1 MASVHTLQRRNG
13 SDPACG
19 RPRQRR
25 AAPAAPWAG
34 LLELQRRA
42 GNRAVTALLGRP
54 AVQRYDTG
62 EHAQMGSDEVVVVNG
77 VRFTQKQMTAMADLY
92 DTVDDM
98 KKASPA
104 ELLRLKALIETQ
116 TVWYETGGRKGSDVS
131 HGEWDRATGGRYLE
145 LAADNEEHFGPGRLS
160 GGRDHRTAWQRY
172 HTRAMLTTRA
182 AALAAGAH
190 SVAVPAEAKLVND
203 FGNHFLTDAFAA
215 GHLLAKKDLMVE
227 SQKSFQAL
235 SYTDGWYFH
244 QNVFT
249 DRVAEIV
256 MRDPKAQRAF
266 GDRFLKL
273 VMWDSIDAERLSEFL
288 FQMAKREPTKFYSV
302 FAKMVHDQMNESI
315 SKPGSGIEV
324 ENDHGDVWYL
334 SGDLTLDRSPRTLGI
349 IQQAIHQADVNLEEA
364 AASPDLA
371 QSRPAGGQDDF
382 WLRLPEYFRRVW
394 SYTPRLT
401 GLGQQKADAIEKRS
415 TDAGGLAAAQL
426 FAGIIIKQLPTVIE
440 ELTAAGYLIE
450 KSKFFANQPA
460 PPTWGD

>member
-1 MASVHTLQRRNG
+1 M
-13 SDPACG
+13 
-19 RPRQRR
+19 
-25 AAPAAPWAG
+25 
-34 LLELQRRA
+34 ELQRLA
-42 GNRAVTALLGRP
+42 GNRAVTSLLGRP

-62 EHAQMGSDEVVVVNG
+62 EHAQMGSDELVVVNG
-77 VRFTQKQMTAMADLY
+77 VPFTQKQMTAMADLY

-98 KKASPA
+98 KKADPA
-104 ELLRLKALIETQ
+104 ELRRLKALIETQ
-116 TVWYETGGRKGSDVS
+116 TVWYETGGREGSDVS
-131 HGEWDRATGGRYLE
+131 HGQWDRATGGRYLK

-182 AALAAGAH
+182 AALAAGG
-190 SVAVPAEAKLVND
+190 SSIAVPAEAKLVND

-235 SYTDGWYFH
+235 SYTDGIVFH

-256 MRDPKAQRAF
+256 MRDPKAKREF
-266 GDRFLKL
+266 GRRYLKL
-273 VMWDSIDAERLSEFL
+273 IMWDSIDAERLSEFL

-302 FAKMVHDQMNESI
+302 FAKMVHDQMNDSI
-315 SKPGSGIEV
+315 TGPPGSAIEV
-324 ENDHGDVWYL
+324 ENDHGATWYL
-334 SGDLTLDRSPRTLGI
+334 SGDVTLDRSPRTLAI

-364 AASPDLA
+364 ATPDIAGLP
-371 QSRPAGGQDDF
+371 PAGGQDDF

-401 GLGQQKADAIEKRS
+401 SLGQQKADAIEKRS
-415 TDAGGLAAAQL
+415 TAAGGMAAAEL
-426 FAGIIIKQLPTVIE
+426 FAGIILKQLPTVIE
-440 ELTAAGYLIE
+440 ELTNNGYLIE
-450 KSKFFANQPA
+450 QSEFFARQPG
-460 PPTWGD
+460 PLPWGD